1 MKITGNYADDLE
13 MIVPVVGHIIS
24 GTVGHF
30 VIEGYGKVEGALIPF
45 FLVIQIFHATAP
57 VEYYSGH

>member
-1 MKITGNYADDLE
+1 VKITGNDADYLE

-45 FLVIQIFHATAP
+45 FLVIQVFHPIAP
-57 VEYYSGH
+57 IKNE